1 MCLMSCRLHISP
13 ILYLGCCSSFF
24 FLFVSVIH
32 PKAWDQTGDH
42 NQDQNNIFFPP
53 VERILPATPCI
64 PDRRAYH
71 TDALT
76 GEEDNS
82 GCYIELLMLM
92 LMLLK
97 HLQHRRLFL
106 FHSRCHRL
114 ERLLS
119 TAPMM
124 GRMCVSITG
133 PVRDGWIWAEG
144 GDPAEEKKTWQTS
157 CSPDDSLG
165 CSHSLRPDMILISGV
180 AVVDAGWCAPHPERY
195 WSGENCSVLKRFTT
209 DPDFF
214 FYPGLWRTESILL
227 LLLGFFSPLWFA
239 GGGGGP
245 SNVEELRCSVWEDQ
259 LSTVAHTQRGDPGLS
274 CSPGRFYTHK

>member
-1 MCLMSCRLHISP
+1 M
-13 ILYLGCCSSFF
+13 
-24 FLFVSVIH
+24 V
-32 PKAWDQTGDH
+32 
-42 NQDQNNIFFPP
+42 
-53 VERILPATPCI
+53 
-64 PDRRAYH
+64 
-71 TDALT
+71 
-76 GEEDNS
+76 
-82 GCYIELLMLM
+82 
-92 LMLLK
+92 
-97 HLQHRRLFL
+97 
-106 FHSRCHRL
+106 
-114 ERLLS
+114 
-119 TAPMM
+119 

-214 FYPGLWRTESILL
+214 FTLDCGAQRASCCCCWV
-227 LLLGFFSPLWFA
+227 FFPPLVCW
-239 GGGGGP
+239 GGGGP